1 MEENNLPAQTG
12 LEIYLSKKIVG
23 ENNDGK
29 ITTNQRMMFETLI
42 EHFKPFETQAAEWS
56 LKARSL
62 KVTDISQVEEM
73 KQAGIGRKA
82 LVKVRTGIKDTHQ
95 VLKADSLNYG
105 RLLDGIKT
113 YLTDL
118 NLPTEEYLREQEEFA
133 ERQQAKEKAELKE
146 QRIALLAPY
155 EIDENFYPM
164 LDTMDQTLFDKLLSD
179 SKILFDA
186 KKAAAE
192 KEAEEK
198 RLSEEKEAREKKERE
213 QAAQIENER
222 LKKEQ
227 AEKEALHKKRNE
239 ELKPYIMF
247 IRDYSALLNASEEDY
262 QLQLKEIDTAAKQHM
277 QYEADEKVKKEA
289 QERQGILR
297 EQEAEKQRQELLKAA
312 EERTSERKKALFALG
327 LAETNGKMAFGDIMV
342 SADIIKDMESE
353 PWGNYLTN
361 VTNNVNAAK
370 EKIEA
375 DRIAKEKADAEELEA
390 SKGDKEKFKNLHFE
404 LDALKK
410 KYSAF
415 KSKKHQKLSSEV
427 NGLIQKIQDY
437 ITLKN

>member
-1 MEENNLPAQTG
+1 MKENNLPAQTG
-12 LEIYLSKKIVG
+12 LEIYLQQNGVTGDMATMLKESFSEFEAQAKDWEVKAKNLVITSVDQIEEIKDARIARLAISKVRIS
-23 ENNDGK
+23 
-29 ITTNQRMMFETLI
+29 I
-42 EHFKPFETQAAEWS
+42 EKKRKELKEDS
-56 LKARSL
+56 LKTGR
-62 KVTDISQVEEM
+62 VID
-73 KQAGIGRKA
+73 GIGNY
-82 LVKVRTGIKDTHQ
+82 
-95 VLKADSLNYG
+95 LKAFIEPIESHL
-105 RLLDGIKT
+105 
-113 YLTDL
+113 
-118 NLPTEEYLREQEEFA
+118 EEQEKFI
-133 ERQQAKEKAELKE
+133 ERVEAKAKAELKE

-155 EIDENFYPM
+155 EVDENFYPM
-164 LDTMDQTLFDKLLSD
+164 LDTMDQSLFDKLLSD

-198 RLSEEKEAREKKERE
+198 RLAEEKEAREKKERE
-213 QAAQIENER
+213 EAAQIENER
-222 LKKEQ
+222 LKKEH
-227 AEKEALHKKRNE
+227 AEKESLHKKRNE
-239 ELKPYIMF
+239 ELRPYIMF
-247 IRDYSALLNASEEDY
+247 IRDYSALLNATEEDY
-262 QLQLKEIDTAAKQHM
+262 QAQLNEIDIAAKQHM
-277 QYEADEKVKKEA
+277 QHESDENAKKQA
-289 QERQGILR
+289 QETERILR
-297 EQEAEKQRQELLKAA
+297 EQEAEKQRHELLKAA

-327 LAETNGKMAFGDIMV
+327 LAETNGKMAFGDIWV
-342 SADIIKDMESE
+342 PGDIIKDMESE